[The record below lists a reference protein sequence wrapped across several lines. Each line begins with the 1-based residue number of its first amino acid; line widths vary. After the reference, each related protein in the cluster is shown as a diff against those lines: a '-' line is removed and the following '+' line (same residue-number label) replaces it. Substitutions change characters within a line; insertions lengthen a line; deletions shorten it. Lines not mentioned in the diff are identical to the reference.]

1 MERPEPPSAP
11 PAPCAPASSITAHWP
26 SLPLRPL
33 PADEAHLY
41 FMRLDGMDEP
51 PPSLYALLNP
61 AERERCARYAF
72 MRNRIESTCAR
83 ALARCALS
91 RYAAVDPRAWSFAV
105 SERGK
110 PQIAGPLAGLLAGL
124 LPGATPETPAAPS
137 LEFNVSHTEG
147 LVLCLVARGRA
158 VGVDGE
164 FLGRRSDIELLSR
177 RCLSSAEQQ
186 ALWALPATAQAR
198 RFLLHWTLKEA
209 YLKAR
214 GIGIGLPLA
223 EITIL
228 ADDDPQVVAG
238 PPTHFALGPGV
249 GDQPERWQLGRCQPT
264 AHHVAAYAIART
276 SGEVAVQLA
285 EVTP

>member
-1 MERPEPPSAP
+1 MERSEQRPGPPAAP
-11 PAPCAPASSITAHWP
+11 PEAAVSPGSLTAHWP

-33 PADEAHLY
+33 PAHEAHLY
-41 FMRLDGMDEP
+41 FMRLDGLEEP
-51 PPSLYALLNP
+51 PPLLSSLLNP
-61 AERERCARYAF
+61 AERQRSDRYVF

-83 ALARCALS
+83 ALARAALS
-91 RYAAVDPRAWSFAV
+91 RYAAVDPRAWSFAL
-105 SERGK
+105 SARGK
-110 PQIAGPLAGLLAGL
+110 PSVVGPT
-124 LPGATPETPAAPS
+124 GAPPLS
-137 LEFNVSHTEG
+137 FNVSHTEG
-147 LVLCLVARGRA
+147 LVLCLVARERE

-164 FLGRRSDIELLSR
+164 YLGRRSDIALLSR
-177 RCLSSAEQQ
+177 RCLSVAEQQ
-186 ALWALPATAQAR
+186 ALWALPPAAQAR

-228 ADDDPQVVAG
+228 ADDDPQTLAG

-249 GDQPERWQLGRCQPT
+249 ADQPDRWQLGRCQPT
-264 AHHVAAYAIART
+264 AQHVAAYAIART
-276 SGEVAVQLA
+276 AGEVAVQVE

>member
-1 MERPEPPSAP
+1 MERSEPPSSLPAPAAP
-11 PAPCAPASSITAHWP
+11 PISITADWP
-26 SLPLRPL
+26 GLPLRPL

-41 FMRLDGMDEP
+41 FMRLDGLAEP
-51 PPSLYALLNP
+51 PPLLYGLLSP
-61 AERERCARYAF
+61 EEQKRCDRYVF

-83 ALARCALS
+83 ALARTALS

-110 PQIAGPLAGLLAGL
+110 PQIAGPLAEP
-124 LPGATPETPAAPS
+124 LPGPTATPP

-228 ADDDPQVVAG
+228 ADDDPQTRAG
-238 PPTHFALGPGV
+238 PPTGFALGPGV
-249 GDQPERWQLGRCQPT
+249 ADQPDRWQLGRCQPT
-264 AHHVAAYAIART
+264 AQHVAAYAIART
-276 SGEVAVQLA
+276 AGEVTVLVE

>member
-1 MERPEPPSAP
+1 MERSAP
-11 PAPCAPASSITAHWP
+11 SSSLPALAAPPRSITAHWP
-26 SLPLRPL
+26 GLPLRPL

-41 FMRLDGMDEP
+41 FMRLDGLDEP
-51 PPSLYALLNP
+51 PPPLYALLSP

-83 ALARCALS
+83 ALARTALS
-91 RYAAVDPRAWSFAV
+91 RYAAVDPRAWSFEV
-105 SERGK
+105 SARGK
-110 PQIAGPLAGLLAGL
+110 PSVAGPT
-124 LPGATPETPAAPS
+124 GAPPLS
-137 LEFNVSHTEG
+137 FNVSHTEG
-147 LVLCLVARGRA
+147 LVLCLVARGRE

-164 FLGRRSDIELLSR
+164 FLGRRSDIALLSR
-177 RCLSSAEQQ
+177 RCLSAAEQQ
-186 ALWALPATAQAR
+186 ALWALPPAAQAR

-228 ADDDPQVVAG
+228 ADDDPQTLAG

-249 GDQPERWQLGRCQPT
+249 ADQPDRWQLGRCQPT
-264 AHHVAAYAIART
+264 AQHVAAYAIART
-276 SGEVAVQLA
+276 AGEVAVLLE